1 MIYVLKSLFVLLLHT
16 PINGLPLSVIFKQLN
31 AKMEIFASVAVF
43 AFHDLCHIQHH
54 TRQQCLS
61 HVTVSYSSSYKTA
74 VFASCDWVI
83 FNIIQDSSV
92 CLMRLCHIQ
101 HHTRQQCLPHV
112 TVTAVSAS
120 QSVSKVERVEL

>member
-1 MIYVLKSLFVLLLHT
+1 MVFIIYVLKSLFVLLLHT
-16 PINGLPLSVIFKQLN
+16 PINGLPLSVIFKQHN

-43 AFHDLCHIQHH
+43 AFHD
-54 TRQQCLS
+54 
-61 HVTVSYSSSYKTA
+61 
-74 VFASCDWVI
+74 
-83 FNIIQDSSV
+83 
-92 CLMRLCHIQ
+92 LCHIQ